1 MPEPK
6 PDQSVRISSSRNQT
20 LVFSNVTPPLY
31 LSINPSFWGSS
42 WKQIADMSKL
52 TPQWCIFKSSPGNS
66 NAARVETLETRSS
79 RIPHYGAALQLWICV
94 GHSQAGIVS
103 HPPTLPGG
111 FWTFLLQFCNI
122 HANVSGVRW
131 KKYLP
136 APQPRRSAGQRHDVI
151 AVLYHPI
158 VLCSRLVDTKKK
170 RIISLRQQDRLKF
183 Y

>member
-66 NAARVETLETRSS
+66 NAARVETPETRSS
-79 RIPHYGAALQLWICV
+79 RIPHYWGSPSTMDLHRPLASLY
-94 GHSQAGIVS
+94 SFS
-103 HPPTLPGG
+103 PTHPPWWLLDLLAPVLQYPRQC
-111 FWTFLLQFCNI
+111 FWCQVEKI
-122 HANVSGVRW
+122 
-131 KKYLP
+131 P
-136 APQPRRSAGQRHDVI
+136 AHSPAQEICRAAAWCD
-151 AVLYHPI
+151 
-158 VLCSRLVDTKKK
+158 CCF
-170 RIISLRQQDRLKF
+170 ISPYCASQ
-183 Y
+183 